1 MTTEGSPMGGRDPL
15 LPPLA
20 LFDISYPPTH
30 MFSSLGGWA
39 VCFQPFGQM
48 EAEVIA
54 IPDTEGFGSA
64 GCECKELMSL
74 LSMPAASRSACY

>member
-1 MTTEGSPMGGRDPL
+1 
-15 LPPLA
+15 
-20 LFDISYPPTH
+20 
-30 MFSSLGGWA
+30 MFSSLGGGA

-54 IPDTEGFGSA
+54 IPGTEGFGSA
-64 GCECKELMSL
+64 GCECKELMPL